1 MISLKVQILS
11 NFNGI
16 LCRKKRKRRKK
27 EKPDDADILQFW
39 AQDTS
44 LLFLK
49 QLLNMINGLFSATC
63 FTNHLN
69 LSSPAAH

>member
-1 MISLKVQILS
+1 MGFFVE
-11 NFNGI
+11 
-16 LCRKKRKRRKK
+16 KKEKEEKK